1 MKCYTIPA
9 RERKRIA
16 ELAQKE
22 ADKERN
28 DIATRAQYIWAMAM
42 LQAGLAPRTV
52 QKVCEMVPAVAE
64 KYAEY
69 QTESL
74 GDLFM
79 RETLKD
85 RGVTMP
91 QTSGEV
97 KRR

>member
-1 MKCYTIPA
+1 MNKYVQSPLVLGCICVCS
-9 RERKRIA
+9 
-16 ELAQKE
+16 
-22 ADKERN
+22 
-28 DIATRAQYIWAMAM
+28 
-42 LQAGLAPRTV
+42 AGLIGGLHL
-52 QKVCEMVPAVAE
+52 VAE